1 MSCIGKITEYQVQ
14 RRKRAWIPGVQSP
27 GRPNDYINLFLE
39 EMKTWLRSQMTLNV
53 VVAEELTRRE
63 VYLAK
68 LKHDN
73 YYWCFPIEKSR
84 DYAIHDVI
92 DFVHNKVRG
101 RLGPGVCG

>member
-1 MSCIGKITEYQVQ
+1 MQ
-14 RRKRAWIPGVQSP
+14 
-27 GRPNDYINLFLE
+27 
-39 EMKTWLRSQMTLNV
+39 
-53 VVAEELTRRE
+53 

-73 YYWCFPIEKSR
+73 YYWCFPIEKSK

-101 RLGPGVCG
+101 KAGHSKASFAHLIILHWCPGLWTLCVCYAWLFIHNRPS